1 MSRQKNWTRFP
12 GRCGAGGRALPL
24 PHRPQAAG
32 QTLLLIVAL
41 LGLTHPVRG
50 RSADW
55 QSLFDGKTLSGWKVT
70 DFGGHGEVTVEN
82 GRLLLHSGVMLTG
95 VSYTNELPRIDYE
108 VSLEAMKIDGSD
120 FFCGL
125 TFPVDNAFCSFIAGG
140 WGGGVVG
147 LSSID
152 GMDASENE
160 TTKYMKF
167 DSGRWYPIRLRVT
180 RKRIEVWI
188 DNEKIISQEISGRKI
203 SLRPGEIDLS
213 KPFGVAT
220 WQTTGALRDIR
231 IRRLAGESA
240 EPINPSPAPLRALFL
255 TGGGSHDYQKL
266 APHLTSNL
274 SRLVNAKFTTAFDL
288 DALTNAG
295 FAEVYDVVVY
305 DMCFDDAPDV
315 VLKNAIETTRAGKA
329 AVMIHCAVH
338 AFRHSAQV
346 HEWEACCGMRS
357 KVHDAYGPFT
367 VVKLD
372 KDDPVTKQFPDG
384 WATPGDELYQT
395 ISIEPQS
402 HRLLTA
408 KSPHDGRE
416 HVVCWTYQFGRGR
429 VFATTL
435 GHDLKTA
442 ASPDYLQLLA
452 NGLLWAC
459 AKLSDDGRPLA
470 GYSGKGVP

>member
-1 MSRQKNWTRFP
+1 MLGSQSIMQAP
-12 GRCGAGGRALPL
+12 GSCHRARPASILARPIRL
-24 PHRPQAAG
+24 LQCLGLAAVMLLNGCATVRNGSKADPAANPRDTNNQATVTAPAPEAPAPARPQATATARPAASG
-32 QTLLLIVAL
+32 SGTV
-41 LGLTHPVRG
+41 GWK
-50 RSADW
+50 DF
-55 QSLFDGKTLSGWKVT
+55 FDGRTLAGWKIT
-70 DFGGHGEVTVEN
+70 DFAGHGEVTVEN

-266 APHLTSNL
+266 APH
-274 SRLVNAKFTTAFDL
+274 F
-288 DALTNAG
+288 
-295 FAEVYDVVVY
+295 
-305 DMCFDDAPDV
+305 
-315 VLKNAIETTRAGKA
+315 
-329 AVMIHCAVH
+329 
-338 AFRHSAQV
+338 
-346 HEWEACCGMRS
+346 
-357 KVHDAYGPFT
+357 
-367 VVKLD
+367 
-372 KDDPVTKQFPDG
+372 
-384 WATPGDELYQT
+384 
-395 ISIEPQS
+395 
-402 HRLLTA
+402 
-408 KSPHDGRE
+408 
-416 HVVCWTYQFGRGR
+416 
-429 VFATTL
+429 
-435 GHDLKTA
+435 
-442 ASPDYLQLLA
+442 
-452 NGLLWAC
+452 
-459 AKLSDDGRPLA
+459 
-470 GYSGKGVP
+470 